1 MKRHP
6 LYSGTRPSRSAG
18 PSGQVEPRHDPSPDP
33 TLRQIMAARG
43 SRFYRRHERP
53 LLIFSGVLAA
63 LLAVLSY
70 AAVVGGPR
78 VYTQD
83 DIDQAVKYTLSH
95 QPEAP
100 SRSAIAASI
109 VAPSVVRI
117 DGFSSHDTNAQ
128 PSSKQKSPKPSSK
141 PQGGDE
147 ETHSIGSGVVIDT
160 AGTILTNFHVIA
172 GAERLRVT
180 FADGTQSDA
189 EVIASDPGHDLA
201 VVKPNII
208 PDDVK
213 PAVLAST
220 KGLHSGD
227 DVVAVGF
234 PFGIG
239 PSVSA
244 GVISGLG
251 REYENPDGRRL
262 RDLIQFDA
270 AANPG
275 NSGGPLVDS
284 HGEVVGLVTAILN
297 PSEERVFIGIG
308 FAVPIET
315 AAALAGPSPF

>member
-6 LYSGTRPSRSAG
+6 LYSGTRHSQFGGRLGKADL
-18 PSGQVEPRHDPSPDP
+18 RADPPPEP
-33 TLRQIMAARG
+33 TLRQIIAARG

-53 LLIFSGVLAA
+53 VLIFSGVVAA
-63 LLAVLSY
+63 LVAVLSY
-70 AAVVGGPR
+70 AAIVKGPR
-78 VYTQD
+78 AYTQD

-100 SRSAIAASI
+100 SHSAIAASI
-109 VAPSVVRI
+109 VGPSVVRI
-117 DGFSSHDTNAQ
+117 DGFAEHHDD
-128 PSSKQKSPKPSSK
+128 SKTAKRPKGSKSTGK
-141 PQGGDE
+141 PQGDE
-147 ETHSIGSGVVIDT
+147 ETHSVGSGVVIDT

-180 FADGTQSDA
+180 FADGSESDA
-189 EVIASDPGHDLA
+189 RVIATDPAHDLA
-201 VVKPNII
+201 VVKPSVI
-208 PDDVK
+208 PDELK
-213 PAVLAST
+213 PAVLSTT
-220 KGLHSGD
+220 KGLHPGD
-227 DVVAVGF
+227 RVVAVGF
-234 PFGIG
+234 PFGVG

-251 REYENPDGRRL
+251 RDYENPDGRRL

-275 NSGGPLVDS
+275 NSGGPLVDD

-297 PSEERVFIGIG
+297 PSDERVFIGIG